1 MKRVVGSA
9 KTASYKLSLLSKGGI
24 AGKTLEKDLVMVLD
38 GSVEVTVKSQRILK
52 NFTTVFDGDKEFE
65 VSTDRL
71 TEKI

>member
-1 MKRVVGSA
+1 MKRVVGGA
-9 KTASYKLSLLSKGGI
+9 KTAHYKSSLLTNGGI
-24 AGKTLEKDLVMVLD
+24 AGKTLKKDSVMVLD

-52 NFTTVFDGDKEFE
+52 HFTTVFDGDKEFE

>member
-9 KTASYKLSLLSKGGI
+9 KTASYKSSLLSKGGI
-24 AGKTLEKDLVMVLD
+24 TGKTLEKDSVMVLD

-52 NFTTVFDGDKEFE
+52 NFTTVFDGNKEFE